1 MHFSHNLR
9 LLRTRKQLSQQDLAD
24 LLQISRSKL
33 NSYERGVQPPF
44 EIQIAIA
51 DHFNV
56 TLDGLIRH
64 DLSKLSQYKLG
75 QLIKGSE
82 ADITGR
88 RLRLL
93 TVSVDDQDEEN
104 IEVVPI
110 KAQAGYAGS
119 HADPEYI
126 SGLPKFKLPFL
137 PSGKTYRC
145 FQIKGDSMP
154 PIKEGSWV
162 TASFIQDWQQIK
174 DGTSCIVVSKDEGVM
189 FKLLYNKLETE
200 GLITLVSTNSLYAPF
215 DLKAEDILEIW
226 KFETWNAFE
235 F

>member
-1 MHFSHNLR
+1 MNLK
-9 LLRTRKQLSQQDLAD
+9 LLRKQKEKSQQDLAD

-44 EIQIAIA
+44 DTQIAIA
-51 DHFNV
+51 DYFNV
-56 TLDGLIRH
+56 TLDGLVRH
-64 DLSKLSQYKLG
+64 DLGKLSQYKLS

-82 ADITGR
+82 ADISGR

-93 TVSVDDQDEEN
+93 TVSVDGQNEEN
-104 IEVVPI
+104 IEIVPM

-126 SGLPKFKLPFL
+126 ASLPKFKLPFL
-137 PSGKTYRC
+137 DQKRTYRC

-154 PIKEGSWV
+154 PVEEGSWV
-162 TASFIQDWQQIK
+162 TASFVQDWGDIK
-174 DGTSCIVVSKDEGVM
+174 DGESYIVVSKDEGIM
-189 FKLLYNKLETE
+189 FKRLYSELESE
-200 GLITLVSTNSLYAPF
+200 GSLTLVSTNSLYAPF
-215 DLKAEDILEIW
+215 QLQASDILEIW
-226 KFETWNAFE
+226 KFETWNAFH